1 MPLAQPSVDS
11 LVQQYL
17 PGQASETQ
25 QEFFSRQTLGGSTIV
40 GAVTYFGNAG
50 GEFSNTTNF
59 EVAGLVPA
67 NYDGYLATGIQFS
80 FDTLQSIGDIT
91 AALQDMYYIIKV
103 AGYDY
108 KRGQGLELLDYVY
121 IAQDSTAEIGTS
133 GVALTDPHILAGS
146 QGAYLTLR
154 QPIPMSP
161 LASVRVTLNFV
172 TDVANL
178 HSASTCFSFIGYL
191 TRKIAG

>member
-1 MPLAQPSVDS
+1 MHSAQPSVDN
-11 LVQQYL
+11 LIQQYL
-17 PGQASETQ
+17 PGQVSETQ
-25 QEFFSRQTLGGSTIV
+25 QEFFSRVSLGATTIV
-40 GAVTYFGNAG
+40 GAVTYFGNTG

-59 EVAGLVPA
+59 EVAGLVSA
-67 NYDGYLATGIQFS
+67 NYDGFLATGIQLS
-80 FDTLQSIGDIT
+80 FDALQNIGDIT

-121 IAQDSTAEIGTS
+121 VAQDSTAQIGTS
-133 GVALTDPHILAGS
+133 GVALTDPHVLAGS
-146 QGAYLTLR
+146 QGSYLVLR

-172 TDVANL
+172 TNVAGL
-178 HSASTCFSFIGYL
+178 LGASTCFSFIGYL
-191 TRKIAG
+191 TRKVAG